1 MNDRCV
7 SARNFVLCEYDR
19 LGPGGSWL
27 ERLELWQ
34 LGPTRFLLSVLQVVS
49 EDCGSNEIW
58 ISREACDADGL
69 RHELREWSR
78 ARRAP
83 ADAERSARLLAAAI
97 LHDWAPAIGAAFD
110 DELPGPRA
118 AAAASRHD

>member
-19 LGPGGSWL
+19 TGPGGSWL

-34 LGPTRFLLSVLQVVS
+34 LGPGRFLLSVLQVVS

-58 ISREACDADGL
+58 ISREVVDADGL
-69 RHELREWSR
+69 RAELREWVR

-83 ADAERSARLLAAAI
+83 ADAERSARLLMATV

-110 DELPGPRA
+110 DSLPELRA

>member
-7 SARNFVLCEYDR
+7 SARQCVLCEYDR
-19 LGPGGSWL
+19 TGHGGSWL

-34 LGPTRFLLSVLQVVS
+34 LGPSRFLLSVLQVVS

-58 ISREACDADGL
+58 ISREVTDAEGL
-69 RHELREWSR
+69 RQEIREWVR

-83 ADAERSARLLAAAI
+83 AEAERSARVLLVTALA
-97 LHDWAPAIGAAFD
+97 DWAPGVAAGFD
-110 DELPGPRA
+110 ESLPEPRA
-118 AAAASRHD
+118 AAASSRHD

>member
-19 LGPGGSWL
+19 LGPGGAWL

-34 LGPTRFLLSVLQVVS
+34 LGPGRFLLSVLQVVS

-58 ISREACDADGL
+58 ISRETGDADGL
-69 RHELREWSR
+69 RQELREWAR

-83 ADAERSARLLAAAI
+83 TEAERSARLLMATI

-110 DELPGPRA
+110 DSLPEPRV
-118 AAAASRHD
+118 AAASSRHD